1 MSVSET
7 AAVAL
12 PGSPGIAEVFA
23 GLVDGLARF
32 TNQAM
37 IHPHEQWRDRDLS
50 KKQAPPICVLA
61 CADSRV
67 PPEIVFDQGLG
78 DMFVVRVAGNLAD
91 EDDQASIEY
100 AIQHFDPPPAIILVM
115 GHENCG
121 AVTAATIIYDQ
132 HSVPGEIVNRFRARG
147 TPSPNLQSL
156 VSRLQHAIE
165 RTKWTDP
172 DPGQWSERLD
182 HAVVRN
188 IRDNVAIL
196 RANAV
201 IAQNIRQHRTFVVG
215 ARYGLDQATVEWMV
229 PLPAW
234 PGAFG
239 DMANDYCLEINPDPN
254 GAGTWLDVGTLTLD
268 AAGTVHYRS
277 GMGAAAADSAM
288 SVVDGFFD
296 PQSGRLFADHIPDF
310 RDAGNAT
317 FDVKITNGN
326 VSRLYW
332 GSEDKCSGWC
342 LTGSCT
348 LRAAQTE
355 GGRTMLL
362 RARSR

>member
-1 MSVSET
+1 MSLSET
-7 AAVAL
+7 AAR
-12 PGSPGIAEVFA
+12 PGPPGIAEVFA

-37 IHPHEQWRDRDLS
+37 IHPHEQWRERDLS
-50 KKQAPPICVLA
+50 KKQAPPVCVLA

-121 AVTAATIIYDQ
+121 AVTAATIVYDQ
-132 HSVPGEIVNRFRARG
+132 HSVPGEIVDRFHARG

-165 RTKWTDP
+165 RTKWSEP

-182 HAVVRN
+182 HAVVCN

-201 IAQNIRQHRTFVVG
+201 IAQNILQRRTFVVG

-239 DMANDYCLEINPDPN
+239 GMANDYWLEINPDPS
-254 GAGTWLDVGTLTLD
+254 GAGSWLGAGILTLD
-268 AAGTVHYRS
+268 AAGTVRYRN
-277 GMGAAAADSAM
+277 GPGAAPVASAIT
-288 SVVDGFFD
+288 VGDGFFN
-296 PQSGRLFADHIPDF
+296 PQNGRLFADHIPNF
-310 RDAGNAT
+310 HDAGSAT
-317 FDVKITNGN
+317 FDVTITNGN

-332 GSEDKCSGWC
+332 GSESECNGWC
-342 LTGSCT
+342 LTGGCT

-355 GGRTMLL
+355 CGTSVLL